1 MNQYNRDSINL
12 SPYAPIIFAGGFM
25 PNSEQITAWIQQNP
39 TLSVWVLV
47 LLCVVSFI
55 FTRQVIVRSLISISA
70 RTKNKT
76 DDILIKHISPFRVA
90 WLTPFILIYGLAYFF
105 PTIQII
111 LSKVALFF
119 ILWISTLTINGLLNA
134 INEIYEKSKH
144 YNGVSIQSY
153 LDLAKLLFYAI
164 AVILSVAILTGQ
176 SPWVLLTG
184 LGALTAVILL
194 VFQSTILSLVAS
206 VQIVANDLLKEG
218 DWIEVPSYGADGD
231 VVNVTLHTIK
241 IRNFDMTYTVIPTYK
256 IVDVAYKNW
265 RGMQES
271 GGRRIQRCIT
281 VDMLS
286 IKFCET
292 ALLERLKKVD
302 IITDLMNQKI
312 LELNSYKQKHED
324 HFDDILDG
332 PQITNI
338 EIFRHY
344 IVAYLHN
351 RVDIIQNGMPFLVRA
366 LAPTTTGL
374 PIEIYVFTKTTEWT
388 KYEAIQAEIFDH
400 LLASANTFDLRVFQQ
415 PTGLDFSKLGHT
427 FTN

>member
-1 MNQYNRDSINL
+1 M
-12 SPYAPIIFAGGFM
+12 
-25 PNSEQITAWIQQNP
+25 T
-39 TLSVWVLV
+39 
-47 LLCVVSFI
+47 
-55 FTRQVIVRSLISISA
+55 ISG

-76 DDILIKHISPFRVA
+76 DDILIKHIHPFRVA
-90 WLTPFILIYGLAYFF
+90 WLTPFLLIYALAFLF
-105 PTIQII
+105 PDAQ
-111 LSKVALFF
+111 LFLYKGSLFF
-119 ILWISTLTINGLLNA
+119 ILWIATLTMSGVLNA
-134 INEIYEKSKH
+134 INEIYENSKH

-153 LDLAKLLFYAI
+153 LDLAKLLFFSVAL
-164 AVILSVAILTGQ
+164 ILSVAILTGQ

-286 IKFCET
+286 IKFCEA
-292 ALLERLKKVD
+292 ALLEKLKK
-302 IITDLMNQKI
+302 IDLIAGLMHQKI
-312 LELNSYKQKHED
+312 LELSLYKEKHAD

-332 PQITNI
+332 PQVTNI

-344 IVAYLHN
+344 IVAYLKN
-351 RVDIIQNGMPFLVRA
+351 RMDIAHNGMPFLVRA

-374 PIEIYVFTKTTEWT
+374 PIEIYVFAKTTEWE
-388 KYEAIQAEIFDH
+388 KYESIQAVIFDH
-400 LLASANTFDLRVFQQ
+400 LLASAHTFDLRVYQQ
-415 PTGLDFSKLGHT
+415 PSGLDFAQLGKSST
-427 FTN
+427 I

>member
-1 MNQYNRDSINL
+1 
-12 SPYAPIIFAGGFM
+12 M
-25 PNSEQITAWIQQNP
+25 PNSEEITTWIQQNP
-39 TLSVWVLV
+39 SLAVGILL
-47 LLCVVSFI
+47 LLCVLTFF
-55 FTRQVIVRSLISISA
+55 FTRQVIIRSLVSISA

-76 DDILIKHISPFRVA
+76 DDVLIKHIHPFRVA
-90 WLTPFILIYGLAYFF
+90 WLTPFVLIYGSAFLF
-105 PTIQII
+105 PELQTI
-111 LSKVALFF
+111 LSKSALFF
-119 ILWISTLTINGLLNA
+119 ILWISTLTIAGLLNA
-134 INEIYEKSKH
+134 INEIYENSKH

-153 LDLAKLLFYAI
+153 LDLAKLLFYGI
-164 AVILSVAILTGQ
+164 ALILSVAIITGQ

-184 LGALTAVILL
+184 LGALMAVILL

-286 IKFCET
+286 VKFCET
-292 ALLERLKKVD
+292 DLLEKLKKID
-302 IITDLMNQKI
+302 IIADLMEQKI
-312 LELNSYKQKHED
+312 MELNTYKEKHAD
-324 HFDDILDG
+324 HFDEILDG
-332 PQITNI
+332 PQITNV

-344 IVAYLHN
+344 MVAYLKN
-351 RVDIIQNGMPFLVRA
+351 RADISKNGMPFLVRA

-374 PIEIYVFTKTTEWT
+374 PIEIYVFAKTTEWT
-388 KYEAIQAEIFDH
+388 KYESIQAEIFDH
-400 LLASANTFDLRVFQQ
+400 LLASAGSFDLRVFQQ
-415 PTGLDFSKLGHT
+415 PTGLDFAQLGKT
-427 FTN
+427 LTV

>member
-1 MNQYNRDSINL
+1 
-12 SPYAPIIFAGGFM
+12 M
-25 PNSEQITAWIQQNP
+25 PNSDQITIWIQQNP
-39 TLSVWVLV
+39 SLAVWGLL
-47 LLCVVSFI
+47 LLCIIAFI
-55 FTRQVIVRSLISISA
+55 FTRQVIIRGLVSISA

-76 DDILIKHISPFRVA
+76 DDILIKHIHPFRVA
-90 WLTPFILIYGLAYFF
+90 WLTPFLLIYGLAFLF
-105 PTIQII
+105 PEIQEI
-111 LSKVALFF
+111 LSKGALFF
-119 ILWISTLTINGLLNA
+119 ILWISILTIAGLLNA
-134 INEIYEKSKH
+134 INDIYESSKH

-153 LDLAKLLFYAI
+153 LDLAKLLFYGI
-164 AVILSVAILTGQ
+164 ALILSVTILTGQ

-184 LGALTAVILL
+184 LGAVMAVILL

-286 IKFCET
+286 VKFCET
-292 ALLERLKKVD
+292 ALLEKLKKID
-302 IITDLMNQKI
+302 IITELMDQKI
-312 LELNSYKQKHED
+312 KELNEYKKNHVD
-324 HFDDILDG
+324 HFDEILDG

-344 IVAYLHN
+344 IVAYLKN
-351 RVDIIQNGMPFLVRA
+351 RADISKNGMPFLVRS

-374 PIEIYVFTKTTEWT
+374 PIEIYVFAKTTEWE

-400 LLASANTFDLRVFQQ
+400 LLAAASTFDLRVYQQ
-415 PTGLDFSKLGHT
+415 PSGLDFAQLG
-427 FTN
+427 NGLVV